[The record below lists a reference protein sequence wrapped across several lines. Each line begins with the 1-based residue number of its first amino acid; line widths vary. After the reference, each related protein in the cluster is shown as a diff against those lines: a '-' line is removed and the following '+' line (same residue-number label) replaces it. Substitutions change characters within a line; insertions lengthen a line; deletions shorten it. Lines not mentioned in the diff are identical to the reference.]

1 MAALTWPPPC
11 YSRPGGMRGP
21 FLPYSGRVQVRASR
35 SSHCLSGSPVYCT
48 PIPVPPLQA
57 STATLT
63 ENGQT
68 TVCRSK
74 IGLRGLIWVYAAW

>member
-35 SSHCLSGSPVYCT
+35 SSHCLSGLPWLH
-48 PIPVPPLQA
+48 PILLA
-57 STATLT
+57 LDTLKLP
-63 ENGQT
+63 G
-68 TVCRSK
+68 
-74 IGLRGLIWVYAAW
+74 